1 MPRHSHLT
9 FGLMVGLT
17 AAVTTSAAL
26 AVPLQLVPTERVD
39 TSGFIGLSIPFAP
52 EPKLRIS
59 FGVRQT
65 TVGSA
70 GDLSGGEL
78 RLSFDP
84 WTFDGVQVRALA
96 MQGSV
101 DHAGMVG
108 GGWDFAAHKPFGSL
122 GVMLPHLSGTA
133 DIGLEGLMP
142 QFALGL
148 DSLGKIDV
156 PAPVFEVPPPPPQ
169 LPCFGAFGP
178 GPSVLGC

>member
-1 MPRHSHLT
+1 MPRHSLLT
-9 FGLMVGLT
+9 LGLMFGLT

-26 AVPLQLVPTERVD
+26 AVPLQLVPTERTD

-52 EPKLRIS
+52 QPKLRIS
-59 FGVRQT
+59 LGLRQT
-65 TVGSA
+65 TVGSG

-84 WTFDGVQVRALA
+84 WTFGGVQVRALA

-108 GGWDFAAHKPFGSL
+108 GGWDFAARKPFGSL
-122 GVMLPHLSGTA
+122 GVMLPHVSGTA
-133 DIGLEGLMP
+133 DIGLDGLVP

-148 DSLGKIDV
+148 DSLGKVDA
-156 PAPVFEVPPPPPQ
+156 PALVFEVQPPPQ
-169 LPCFGAFGP
+169 APCSGGGGP